1 MPNQLPADAM
11 VIGVYPSAFHV
22 EWRAP
27 TYLGKGGDRKGGVKA
42 MAVDVE
48 PTVFWNGDSREFS
61 ERRAAWMKAVGFIE
75 GDEPGQHGHI
85 RPRSPSTN
93 GSSGAKVEQLYLQP
107 LRLAPAR
114 TAFTDVYPVF
124 QVKQGEGE
132 QGEAIRREYD
142 ELAHALAKPT
152 CALPSRISK
161 ATLPNEAAR
170 LFGERIVADLRE
182 AKPSVVIGL
191 GEEVWATLKLLTALH
206 ARSPV
211 DRFEEFYGDRYG
223 EPGELTVDGAIVP
236 WFSLAHPGLLRG
248 KPEEVAI
255 DPAKRTGAGCAAKRS
270 RSLML
275 SR

>member
-1 MPNQLPADAM
+1 MPNQLPADAL

-27 TYLGKGGDRKGGVKA
+27 THLGKGRGVKA
-42 MAVDVE
+42 LAVDVE
-48 PTVFWNGDSREFS
+48 PTVFWNGDAGDFAK
-61 ERRAAWMKAVGFIE
+61 RRQAWMKAVGFLE

-85 RPRSPSTN
+85 EPRSPSTN

-124 QVKQGEGE
+124 QVKQGKGEEGD
-132 QGEAIRREYD
+132 AIRCEYD
-142 ELAHALAKPT
+142 RIADALAKPA
-152 CALPSRISK
+152 CSLPSRISK
-161 ATLPNEAAR
+161 GTLPTEAAR

-191 GEEVWATLKLLTALH
+191 GEEVWATLKLLSALH

-211 DRFEEFYGDRYG
+211 DRFEELYGDLYG
-223 EPGELTVDGAIVP
+223 EPGELTVDGATVP
-236 WFSLAHPGLLRG
+236 WLSLAHPGLLRG
-248 KPEEVAI
+248 KPEEVVI
-255 DPAKRTGAGCAAKRS
+255 DPAKRTGAGWRFLHARWAS
-270 RSLML
+270 GVGP
-275 SR
+275 